1 MRRLPPSGPGLV
13 ISPHLDDAV
22 FGCGV
27 WLATRPGSRVATV
40 FAGVPSD
47 PALATDWDRRCGFAS
62 AGEAVTMRLDEDRR
76 ALARVGAEPTW
87 LDFADAQY
95 GRTPARED
103 IADALRRLLET
114 ERPHWLLLPLG
125 LFHSDHRLVHEAAVE
140 AFGTRSDGVDLV
152 FWEDALYRAMPGVL
166 QARLAEL
173 LAAGQ
178 VGTPLFDV
186 PPTPAAWGA
195 KRKAVAA
202 YSSQL
207 RAFGPGGAEDVERPE
222 RFWRFGPAGAA
233 A

>member
-1 MRRLPPSGPGLV
+1 V

-47 PALATDWDRRCGFAS
+47 PALATAWDRRCGFAS

-95 GRTPARED
+95 GRTPAREA

-140 AFGTRSDGVDLV
+140 AFGPRSDGVDLV